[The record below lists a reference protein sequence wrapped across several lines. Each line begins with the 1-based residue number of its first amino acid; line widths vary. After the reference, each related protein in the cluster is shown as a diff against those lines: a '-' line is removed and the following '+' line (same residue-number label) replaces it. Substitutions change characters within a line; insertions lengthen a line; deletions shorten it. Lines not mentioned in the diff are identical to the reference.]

1 MNQNDVIKRLENKK
15 ITRKT
20 DDFIIED
27 NENQNINKKILFL
40 KEIENGI
47 EKEDLEKI
55 FSKYPG
61 NKTIRFIK
69 AK

>member
-20 DDFIIED
+20 DDFIIDD

-40 KEIENGI
+40 KEIENEI
-47 EKEDLEKI
+47 EKEDLEKM